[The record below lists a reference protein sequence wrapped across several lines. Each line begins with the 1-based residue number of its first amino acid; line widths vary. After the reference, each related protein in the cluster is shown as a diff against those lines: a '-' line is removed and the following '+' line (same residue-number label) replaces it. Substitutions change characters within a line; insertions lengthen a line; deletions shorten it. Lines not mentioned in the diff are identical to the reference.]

1 MLIRSVRIRALIVIF
16 ACFVA
21 IASAIVDAPPSDAGR
36 RVTLARPHATTD
48 AVVLNGEAPARA
60 RVRIMRRTADGW
72 VRVATDRTN
81 RRGTFRVRLDRPTGA
96 PWVVRAV
103 SLGDRSGKRYVAP
116 APALVEPGP
125 SDACGVQPRK
135 ADGSLWEC
143 TFVDD
148 FDGSALDTTKWQPQ
162 DTSVTGIP
170 NGTACYLPKPWNL
183 RVADGALRL
192 SAQKLAS
199 PFTCRS
205 PYGNFVTDRVASTVT
220 TKGRFNQAYGR
231 FEFRA
236 KMPNTAVRGVHSALW
251 LYPDKHTYGKW
262 PLSGEIDV
270 MEWFSALPK
279 RVFPSVHYVDGLK
292 DVYSGLDNT
301 VANASVFHTYAV
313 EWTPTTMSF
322 YYDGKL
328 AFEHSW
334 SPLAPLIGS
343 QPFDKPFNVVLTQAW
358 GGQWNSPTSETT
370 DRATMTVDW
379 VRVWK

>member
-1 MLIRSVRIRALIVIF
+1 MLIRSVRFRALIVIF
-16 ACFVA
+16 ACL
-21 IASAIVDAPPSDAGR
+21 IATAGAVVDAPPSDAGR
-36 RVTLARPHATTD
+36 RVTLDRPRATTD

-60 RVRIMRRTADGW
+60 RVRIMRRTAEGW
-72 VRVATDRTN
+72 VRVATDRAN
-81 RRGTFRVRLDRPTGA
+81 RRGNFRVRLDRPTESS
-96 PWVVRAV
+96 WVVRAV

-116 APALVEPGP
+116 APTLVEPGP

-143 TFVDD
+143 TFVEN

-183 RVADGALRL
+183 KVADGALRL

-205 PYGNFVTDRVASTVT
+205 PYGDFVTDRVAATVT

-292 DVYSGLDNT
+292 DVYSGLDNV

-328 AFEHSW
+328 AFKHSW
-334 SPLAPLIGS
+334 TPLAPLFGS

-358 GGQWNSPTSETT
+358 GGQWNSPIDETA